1 MKIGARSFR
10 RRLLELGIS
19 SLTMTIV
26 SRHRNGYIIK
36 VRNAR
41 YVIGNEGASIIE
53 EMIDNESR

>member
-1 MKIGARSFR
+1 MKTGDRSFR

-19 SLTMTIV
+19 SLTRTIV

-41 YVIGNEGASIIE
+41 YVIGSEGASIVE
-53 EMIDNESR
+53 ELINESR